1 MVSCPCAWP
10 AGEVGSNTPS
20 PRSRRQ
26 SSAATYGSW
35 ANARRRSLFAAE
47 LQVGKE
53 RVSRRD
59 RDDPAVVDCDPLEDE
74 TEDIVS
80 LRGVPLPIPERTEV
94 GKRGRRP
101 RRRRGLAARVSRVR
115 PSTRACGLR
124 TAPARR
130 PRRAVLD
137 VSAFRRRTTA
147 RRTRPTA

>member
-94 GKRGRRP
+94 GKRGRRLPGVGEDWRLECREFGLQHALVGFVLLP
-101 RRRRGLAARVSRVR
+101 RGVLAAR
-115 PSTRACGLR
+115 
-124 TAPARR
+124 
-130 PRRAVLD
+130 
-137 VSAFRRRTTA
+137 F
-147 RRTRPTA
+147 